1 LSNYMPFSDLSARLN
16 LSPSEGE
23 KWIVNLIRDARTST
37 GGAPSTLSGDAKID
51 LEQNVITTSKPA
63 LPIYQ
68 TVIEKTRGLA
78 FRTQV
83 LGAAM
88 ANRAVGDAEGQQS
101 QEGGGKGRRR
111 EREDKTSATVSV
123 GA

>member
-1 LSNYMPFSDLSARLN
+1 M
-16 LSPSEGE
+16 
-23 KWIVNLIRDARTST
+23 NLIRDARTST
-37 GGAPSTLSGDAKID
+37 AGASSTLSGDAKID
-51 LEQNVITTSKPA
+51 LEQNVITTSKPS

-88 ANRAVGDAEGQQS
+88 ANRASGDVDGQPI
-101 QEGGGKGRRR
+101 QEGTGKGRRR
-111 EREDKTSATVSV
+111 EREDKITPASVSV
-123 GA
+123 EA